1 MYRRIVFLGMPCSG
15 KTSIGKA
22 VAKQLNCPFLDM
34 DEVIEKRMK
43 MTIPQ
48 IFERYG
54 EDTFRQLEK
63 ILAQKLGKTKGV
75 VISTGGGIVL
85 RSESIEPLVKNSF
98 VIFLHR
104 DFLKLA
110 NTPRQIMDKRPLL
123 REKSIDE
130 FFDMYQK
137 RLPLYRKYCT
147 VEVSNDRQREDAV
160 EHILDILDDSGI
172 NIKK

>member
-1 MYRRIVFLGMPCSG
+1 MY
-15 KTSIGKA
+15 
-22 VAKQLNCPFLDM
+22 
-34 DEVIEKRMK
+34 KR
-43 MTIPQ
+43 Q
-48 IFERYG
+48 
-54 EDTFRQLEK
+54 
-63 ILAQKLGKTKGV
+63 
-75 VISTGGGIVL
+75 
-85 RSESIEPLVKNSF
+85 
-98 VIFLHR
+98 
-104 DFLKLA
+104 A

-160 EHILDILDDSGI
+160 EHILNILDDSGI